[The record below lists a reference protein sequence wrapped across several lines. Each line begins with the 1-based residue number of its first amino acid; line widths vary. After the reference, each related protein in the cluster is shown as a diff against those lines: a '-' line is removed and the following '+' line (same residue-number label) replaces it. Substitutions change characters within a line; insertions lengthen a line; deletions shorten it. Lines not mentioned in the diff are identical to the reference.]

1 MNNTEAQHM
10 IISATAEAPGALYRA
25 AEERSAARLPV
36 RTNELLADIGR
47 RMRDEDVAECGRRVR
62 AATSAYAAE

>member
-1 MNNTEAQHM
+1 MNNTEAQNM

-25 AEERSAARLPV
+25 DEESSAARLPA
-36 RTNELLADIGR
+36 RTTARLADIGR
-47 RMRDEDVAECGRRVR
+47 RLRDEDVAECGRRVR